1 MRRHFLRGDDGVA
14 LTSGRHLP
22 NITLPG
28 IWGAEGLS
36 PQQRDALW
44 CLIDTGVVH
53 RIHRETMQT
62 RMVWTGGAFTAL
74 SAVAAVGSSRL
85 LG

>member
-1 MRRHFLRGDDGVA
+1 MRLPCPRGGDGVV
-14 LTSGRHLP
+14 LSSVRHLP

-44 CLIDTGVVH
+44 RLIDTGVVH

-62 RMVWTGGAFTAL
+62 RMV
-74 SAVAAVGSSRL
+74 
-85 LG
+85 